1 MPTDKKHLNLVIIG
15 HIDHGKSTLMG
26 AMLIKSGAISDRE
39 ARELEKLA
47 KEYDRESWSYAYVFD
62 RLKEER
68 QRGITIDLAFRKFE
82 TKTKYF
88 TIIDAP
94 GHADF
99 VKNMITGASQAD
111 AAILVVS
118 GKKGEME
125 VGIAAN
131 GQTREHAYLAQTL
144 GVKQL
149 VVAVNKADV
158 YDYSEERYNEVKDA
172 TSELL
177 KSIGFPVKKIPFV
190 PVSGIKAENLTE
202 KTDKLSWYDGPTLL
216 DAIDSFEI
224 PAKPTNKPLRI
235 PIQDAYSIKGTGVVP
250 VGRVE
255 TGVLKKNDKIVIMP
269 TGFQGEIRS
278 IEMHH
283 EEIDEAEPGDNIGF
297 SIRGIEM
304 KDVGR
309 GDVMGHPND
318 VPTVVTPKGNWTG
331 QIIVIWHPTVIA
343 QGYTPV
349 IHAHT
354 AQVAARFIELI
365 KKLDQKTGAVIED
378 NPKFLKKNESAIVKL
393 QPIKKLC
400 IEKYNDFPE
409 LGRFAV
415 RDMGR
420 TACVGIVKDLEI
432 GEAEET
438 GETEE

>member
-1 MPTDKKHLNLVIIG
+1 M
-15 HIDHGKSTLMG
+15 MG
-26 AMLIKSGAISDRE
+26 AMLITTGAISDRE

-82 TKTKYF
+82 TKNKYF

-94 GHADF
+94 GHQDF

-149 VVAVNKADV
+149 VVAINKADV
-158 YDYSEERYNEVKDA
+158 WDYKEDRYNECVENISD
-172 TSELL
+172 LL
-177 KSIGFPVKKIPFV
+177 RNIGFPVKKIPFI
-190 PVSGIKAENLTE
+190 PVSGLKAENLTE
-202 KTDKLSWYDGPTLL
+202 LSDKFSWYKGPTLIE
-216 DAIDSFEI
+216 AIDAFEV
-224 PAKPTNKPLRI
+224 PEKPTDKPLRL
-235 PIQDAYSIKGTGVVP
+235 PIQDSYKIKGTGVVP

-255 TGVLKKNDKIVIMP
+255 TGIMKKGDKIIIMP
-269 TGFQGEIRS
+269 TGFEGEIRS

-283 EEIDEAEPGDNIGF
+283 EEIPQAIPGDNVGF
-297 SIRGIEM
+297 SIRGI
-304 KDVGR
+304 DIQDASR
-309 GDVMGHPND
+309 GDCLGHPDNP
-318 VPTVVTPKGNWTG
+318 PTVIYPNGKWTG
-331 QIIVIWHPTVIA
+331 QIIIIWHPTAIA

-349 IHAHT
+349 VHAHT
-354 AQVAARFIELI
+354 AQVASKFVALL

-378 NPKFLKKNESAIVKL
+378 NPKFLKRNEAAIVEL
-393 QPIKKLC
+393 SPIKKLC
-400 IEKYNDFPE
+400 IEKYTDIPE
-409 LGRFAV
+409 MGRFAV

-420 TACVGIVKDLEI
+420 TVAVGIVKDIEVGSI
-432 GEAEET
+432 DQ
-438 GETEE
+438 

>member
-1 MPTDKKHLNLVIIG
+1 MPSDKEHLNLVIIG
-15 HIDHGKSTLMG
+15 HIDHGKSTMMG
-26 AMLIKSGAISDRE
+26 ALLIETGAVSDRE
-39 ARELEKLA
+39 ARELDKLA
-47 KEYDRESWSYAYVFD
+47 KEYDRDSWSYAFVFD

-149 VVAVNKADV
+149 VVAINKADI
-158 YDYSEERYNEVKDA
+158 YNYAEDRFNECKD
-172 TSELL
+172 SVGDLL
-177 KSIGFPVKKIPFV
+177 NSIGFKDVNYIPTSGMAMDNLSKK
-190 PVSGIKAENLTE
+190 S
-202 KTDKLSWYDGPTLL
+202 DKLSWYDGPTLIE
-216 DAIDSFEI
+216 AIDQFVLPE
-224 PAKPTNKPLRI
+224 KPTGKPLRL
-235 PIQDAYSIKGTGVVP
+235 PIQDCYSIKGTGVVP

-255 TGVLKKNDKIVIMP
+255 TGILKKGDKIIIMP
-269 TGFQGEIRS
+269 TGFKGEIRS

-283 EEIDEAEPGDNIGF
+283 EEIPQAIPGDNIGF
-297 SIRGIEM
+297 SIRGITME
-304 KDVGR
+304 DASR
-309 GDVMGHPND
+309 GDCLGHPKD
-318 VPTVVTPKGNWTG
+318 PPTVITPKGKWTG
-331 QIIVIWHPTVIA
+331 QIIVIWHPTAVA

-354 AQVAARFIELI
+354 AQVAAKFTSLV
-365 KKLDQKTGAVIED
+365 KKLDQKTSAVIED
-378 NPKFLKKNESAIVKL
+378 KPKFLKKNEAAIVEL
-393 QPIKKLC
+393 SPIQKMCL
-400 IEKYNDFPE
+400 EKYELFPE
-409 LGRFAV
+409 MGRFAV

-420 TACVGIVKDLEI
+420 TVAVGIVKEI
-432 GEAEET
+432 DT
-438 GETEE
+438 GA

>member
-1 MPTDKKHLNLVIIG
+1 MADKDHLNLVIIG
-15 HIDHGKSTLMG
+15 HIDHGKSTMMG
-26 AMLIKSGAISDRE
+26 AMLIETGAVTDRE

-47 KEYDRESWSYAYVFD
+47 KEYDRDSWSYAFVFD

-144 GVKQL
+144 GIKQL

-158 YDYSEERYNEVKDA
+158 YDYSEDRFNECKESVGD
-172 TSELL
+172 LL
-177 KSIGFPVKKIPFV
+177 KSIGFKGVQFIPT
-190 PVSGIKAENLTE
+190 SGMQMENLS
-202 KTDKLSWYDGPTLL
+202 KKSDKMGWYDGPTLI
-216 DAIDSFEI
+216 DAIDGFTLPE
-224 PAKPTNKPLRI
+224 KPTGKALRV
-235 PIQDAYSIKGTGVVP
+235 PIQDSYRIKGTGVVP

-255 TGVLKKNDKIVIMP
+255 TGILKKGDQIIIMP
-269 TGFQGEIRS
+269 TGFKGEIRS

-283 EEIDEAEPGDNIGF
+283 EEIPEAIPGDNIGF
-297 SIRGIEM
+297 SIRGITME
-304 KDVGR
+304 DASR
-309 GDVMGHPND
+309 GDCMGHPTN
-318 VPTVVTPKGNWTG
+318 VPTVITPKGKWTG
-331 QIIVIWHPTVIA
+331 QIIVIWHPTAVA

-349 IHAHT
+349 VHAHT
-354 AQVAARFIELI
+354 AQVAARFSALL

-378 NPKFLKKNESAIVKL
+378 SPKFLKKNESAIVEL
-393 QPIKKLC
+393 TPIKKMCL
-400 IEKYNDFPE
+400 EKYEEIPE
-409 LGRFAV
+409 MGRFAV

-420 TACVGIVKDLEI
+420 IA
-432 GEAEET
+432 
-438 GETEE
+438 

>member
-1 MPTDKKHLNLVIIG
+1 MPTEKPHLNLVIIG
-15 HIDHGKSTLMG
+15 HIDHGKSTMMG
-26 AMLIKSGAISDRE
+26 AMLIKTGAVTDRE

-47 KEYDRESWSYAYVFD
+47 KEFDRESWSYAYVFD

-144 GVKQL
+144 GVKQI
-149 VVAVNKADV
+149 VVAINKADV
-158 YDYSEERYNEVKDA
+158 YDYSEERFNECKAAV
-172 TSELL
+172 SELL
-177 KSIGFPVKKIPFV
+177 RNIGFPVKKIPFV
-190 PVSGIKAENLTE
+190 PVSGLKAENLTE
-202 KTDKLSWYDGPTLL
+202 KSDNLPWYDGPTLI
-216 DAIDSFEI
+216 DAIDQFTVPE
-224 PAKPTNKPLRI
+224 KPTGKPLRV
-235 PIQDAYSIKGTGVVP
+235 PIQDSYRIKGTGVVP

-255 TGVLKKNDKIVIMP
+255 TGILKKNDKIIIQP
-269 TGFQGEIRS
+269 TGFTGEIRS

-283 EEIDEAEPGDNIGF
+283 EEIPEALPGDNIGF
-297 SIRGIEM
+297 SIRGITLE
-304 KDVGR
+304 DVGR
-309 GDVMGHPND
+309 GDCMGHPSN
-318 VPTVVTPKGNWTG
+318 VPTVITPKGNWTG
-331 QIIVIWHPTVIA
+331 QIIVIWHPTAIA

-349 IHAHT
+349 VHAHT
-354 AQVAARFIELI
+354 AQVAARFMELN

-378 NPKFLKKNESAIVKL
+378 NPKFLKRNEAAIVKL

-400 IEKYNDFPE
+400 IEKYEDIAE
-409 LGRFAV
+409 MGRFAV

-420 TACVGIVKDLEI
+420 TVAVGIVKDIVPE
-432 GEAEET
+432 
-438 GETEE
+438 

>member
-1 MPTDKKHLNLVIIG
+1 MADKPHLNLVIIG
-15 HIDHGKSTLMG
+15 HIDHGKSTMMG
-26 AMLIKSGAISDRE
+26 ALLIETGAVTDRE

-47 KEYDRESWSYAYVFD
+47 KEYDRESWSYAFVFD
-62 RLKEER
+62 KLKEER

-82 TKTKYF
+82 TPNRYF

-158 YDYSEERYNEVKDA
+158 YDYSEDRFNEVKESVGD
-172 TSELL
+172 LL
-177 KSIGFPVKKIPFV
+177 KNIGFRVKDVPFIPT
-190 PVSGIKAENLTE
+190 SGMAMENLS
-202 KTDKLSWYDGPTLL
+202 KKSDKMGWYDGPTLI
-216 DAIDSFEI
+216 DAIDKFILPE
-224 PAKPTNKPLRI
+224 KPTGKPLRL
-235 PIQDAYSIKGTGVVP
+235 PVQDCYNIKGQGVVP

-255 TGVLKKNDKIVIMP
+255 TGIMKTGDKIVIMP
-269 TGFQGEIRS
+269 TGFKGEIRS

-283 EEIDEAEPGDNIGF
+283 EQIQQAEPGDNIGF
-297 SIRGIEM
+297 SIRGLT
-304 KDVGR
+304 KADASR
-309 GDVMGHPND
+309 GDCLGHVNNP
-318 VPTVVTPKGNWTG
+318 PTVITPPGKWTG
-331 QIIVIWHPTVIA
+331 QIIVIWHPTAVA

-349 IHAHT
+349 VHAHT
-354 AQVAARFIELI
+354 AQVAAKFSSLV

-378 NPKFLKKNESAIVKL
+378 SPKFLKRNESAIVEL
-393 QPIKKLC
+393 TPIKKMCL
-400 IEKYNDFPE
+400 EKYNDFPE
-409 LGRFAV
+409 MGRFAV

-420 TACVGIVKDLEI
+420 TVAVGIVKDI
-432 GEAEET
+432 DT
-438 GETEE
+438 GA

>member
-111 AAILVVS
+111 AAILVIS

-172 TSELL
+172 ASDLL

-216 DAIDSFEI
+216 EAIDNFEI
-224 PAKPTNKPLRI
+224 PEKPTNKPLRI
-235 PIQDAYSIKGTGVVP
+235 PIQDAYNIKGTGVVP

-283 EEIDEAEPGDNIGF
+283 EEIAQAEPGDNIGF
-297 SIRGIEM
+297 SIRGISME
-304 KDVGR
+304 DVGR

-349 IHAHT
+349 VHAHT
-354 AQVAARFIELI
+354 AQVAAKFIELI

-378 NPKFLKKNESAIVKL
+378 NPKFLKKNEAAIVKL

-400 IEKYNDFPE
+400 IEKYEDFPE

-420 TACVGIVKDLEI
+420 TACVGIVKDLVP
-432 GEAEET
+432 GEAEE
-438 GETEE
+438 

>member
-1 MPTDKKHLNLVIIG
+1 MG
-15 HIDHGKSTLMG
+15 CTL
-26 AMLIKSGAISDRE
+26 ITTGAISDRE

-82 TKTKYF
+82 TKSKYF
-88 TIIDAP
+88 TVIDAP

-111 AAILVVS
+111 AAILVIS

-149 VVAVNKADV
+149 VVAVNKVDV
-158 YDYSEERYNEVKDA
+158 WEYKEERYKEVVDA
-172 TSELL
+172 ASDLL
-177 KSIGFPVKKIPFV
+177 RGIGFPVKKIHFV
-190 PVSGIKAENLTE
+190 PTSGMTGENINE
-202 KTDKLSWYDGPTLL
+202 KCDKLGWYTGPTLME
-216 DAIDSFEI
+216 AINSFII
-224 PAKPTNKPLRI
+224 PEKPTGKPLRV
-235 PIQDAYSIKGTGVVP
+235 PIQDAYKIKGTGVVP

-255 TGVLKKNDKIVIMP
+255 TGVMKKGDAIKIMP
-269 TGFQGEIRS
+269 TGFEGEIRS

-283 EEIDEAEPGDNIGF
+283 EEIDAAEPGDNIGF
-297 SIRGIEM
+297 SIRGINIA
-304 KDVGR
+304 DVGR
-309 GDVMGHPND
+309 GDCLGHPKD
-318 VPTVVTPKGNWTG
+318 PPTVINPDGKWTG
-331 QIIVIWHPTVIA
+331 QIIVIWHPTALA

-349 IHAHT
+349 VHAHT
-354 AQVAARFIELI
+354 AQVASQFTGLL

-378 NPKFLKKNESAIVKL
+378 NPKFLKKNEAAIVEL
-393 QPIKKLC
+393 SPIKKLC
-400 IEKYNDFPE
+400 MEKYTDIPE
-409 LGRFAV
+409 MGRFAV

-420 TACVGIVKDLEI
+420 TVAVGIVKDIDPGTSVE
-432 GEAEET
+432 
-438 GETEE
+438 

>member
-1 MPTDKKHLNLVIIG
+1 MSSKVKPHLNLVIIG
-15 HIDHGKSTLMG
+15 HIDHGKSTMMG
-26 AMLIKSGAISDRE
+26 ALLIKTGAISERE
-39 ARELEKLA
+39 SRELEKIA

-82 TKTKYF
+82 TNSKYF

-111 AAILVVS
+111 AAVLVVS

-144 GVKQL
+144 GIKQL
-149 VVAVNKADV
+149 VVAINKADN
-158 YDYSEERYNEVKDA
+158 YEYSEARYKECVDA
-172 TSELL
+172 VSELL
-177 KSIGFPVKKIPFV
+177 RNIGFPVKKIHFV
-190 PVSGIKAENLTE
+190 PVSGLKAENLTE
-202 KTDKLSWYDGPTLL
+202 PSPNMPWYKGPTLIE
-216 DAIDSFEI
+216 AIDAFEI
-224 PAKPTNKPLRI
+224 PEKPTGKALRV
-235 PIQDAYSIKGTGVVP
+235 PIQDAYRIKGTGVVP
-250 VGRVE
+250 VGKVE
-255 TGVLKKNDKIVIMP
+255 TGILKKGDKIIIQP

-283 EEIDEAEPGDNIGF
+283 EEIQEAVPGDNIGF
-297 SIRGIEM
+297 SIRGIEL
-304 KDVGR
+304 KDVSR
-309 GDVMGHPND
+309 GDCMGHPKD
-318 VPTVVTPKGNWTG
+318 PPTVVTPKGYWIG
-331 QIIVIWHPTVIA
+331 QVIVIWHPTALA

-349 IHAHT
+349 IHTHT
-354 AQVAARFIELI
+354 AQVAAKFLELI

-378 NPKFLKKNESAIVKL
+378 SPKFIKRNESAIVKL

-400 IEKYNDFPE
+400 IEKYEDFPE
-409 LGRFAV
+409 MGRFAV

-420 TACVGIVKDLEI
+420 TVCVGIVKDLV
-432 GEAEET
+432 T
-438 GETEE
+438 GE

>member
-1 MPTDKKHLNLVIIG
+1 MVDKEHLNLVIIG
-15 HIDHGKSTLMG
+15 HIDHGKSTMMG
-26 AMLIKSGAISDRE
+26 AMLIETGAVTDRE

-47 KEYDRESWSYAYVFD
+47 KEYDRDSWSYAFVFD

-144 GVKQL
+144 GIKQL

-158 YDYSEERYNEVKDA
+158 YDYSESRFNECKESVGD
-172 TSELL
+172 LL
-177 KSIGFPVKKIPFV
+177 KSIGFKNVKFIPT
-190 PVSGIKAENLTE
+190 SGMAMENLS
-202 KTDKLSWYDGPTLL
+202 KKSDKMPWYDGPTLI
-216 DAIDSFEI
+216 DAIDEFTLPE
-224 PAKPTNKPLRI
+224 KPTGKPLRL
-235 PIQDAYSIKGTGVVP
+235 PIQDAYRIKGTGVVP

-255 TGVLKKNDKIVIMP
+255 TGILKKGDQIIIMP
-269 TGFQGEIRS
+269 TGFKGEVRS

-283 EEIDEAEPGDNIGF
+283 EEIPQAIPGDNVGF
-297 SIRGIEM
+297 SIRGITIA
-304 KDVGR
+304 DASR
-309 GDVMGHPND
+309 GDCLGHPNNP
-318 VPTVVTPKGNWTG
+318 PTVITPNGKWTG
-331 QIIVIWHPTVIA
+331 QIIVIWHPTALA

-354 AQVAARFIELI
+354 AQVAARFSALV

-378 NPKFLKKNESAIVKL
+378 SPKFLKKNESAIVEL
-393 QPIKKLC
+393 TPIKKMCL
-400 IEKYNDFPE
+400 EKYEDIPE
-409 LGRFAV
+409 MGRFAV

-420 TACVGIVKDLEI
+420 TVAVGIVKDI
-432 GEAEET
+432 VSGA
-438 GETEE
+438 

>member
-111 AAILVVS
+111 AAILVIS

-172 TSELL
+172 ASDLL

-216 DAIDSFEI
+216 EAIDNFEI
-224 PAKPTNKPLRI
+224 PEKPTNKPLRI
-235 PIQDAYSIKGTGVVP
+235 PIQDAYNIKGTGVVP

-283 EEIDEAEPGDNIGF
+283 EEIDVAEPGDNIGF
-297 SIRGIEM
+297 SIRGISME
-304 KDVGR
+304 DVGR
-309 GDVMGHPND
+309 GDVMGHPNN
-318 VPTVVTPKGNWTG
+318 VPTVVTPKGSWTG

-349 IHAHT
+349 VHAHT
-354 AQVAARFIELI
+354 AQVAAKFVELI

-378 NPKFLKKNESAIVKL
+378 NPKFLKKNEAAIVKL

-400 IEKYNDFPE
+400 IEKYEEFPE

-420 TACVGIVKDLEI
+420 TACVGIVKDLV
-432 GEAEET
+432 T

>member
-172 TSELL
+172 ASDLL

-216 DAIDSFEI
+216 EAIDNFEI
-224 PAKPTNKPLRI
+224 PEKPTNKPLRV
-235 PIQDAYSIKGTGVVP
+235 PIQDAYNIKGTGVVP

-283 EEIDEAEPGDNIGF
+283 EEIPQAEPGDNIGF
-297 SIRGIEM
+297 SIRGISME
-304 KDVGR
+304 DVGR

-354 AQVAARFIELI
+354 AQVAAKFSELI

-393 QPIKKLC
+393 QPLKKLC
-400 IEKYNDFPE
+400 IEKYEDFPE

-420 TACVGIVKDLEI
+420 TACVGIVKDLFP
-432 GEAEET
+432 

>member
-1 MPTDKKHLNLVIIG
+1 LVIIG
-15 HIDHGKSTLMG
+15 HIDHGKSTMMG
-26 AMLIKSGAISDRE
+26 AMLIETGAVTDRE

-47 KEYDRESWSYAYVFD
+47 KEYDRDSWSYAFVFD

-144 GVKQL
+144 GIKQM
-149 VVAVNKADV
+149 VVAVNKADI
-158 YDYSEERYNEVKDA
+158 YDYSEDRFNECKESVGD
-172 TSELL
+172 LL
-177 KSIGFPVKKIPFV
+177 KSIGFKNVKFIPT
-190 PVSGIKAENLTE
+190 SGMQMENLS
-202 KTDKLSWYDGPTLL
+202 KKSDKMPWYDGPTLI
-216 DAIDSFEI
+216 DAIDEFTLPE
-224 PAKPTNKPLRI
+224 KPTGKPLRL
-235 PIQDAYSIKGTGVVP
+235 PIQDAYRIKGTGVVP

-255 TGVLKKNDKIVIMP
+255 TGILKKGDQIIIMP
-269 TGFQGEIRS
+269 TGFKGEIRS

-283 EEIDEAEPGDNIGF
+283 EEIPQAIPGDNVGF
-297 SIRGIEM
+297 SIRGITME
-304 KDVGR
+304 DASR
-309 GDVMGHPND
+309 GDCLGHPKD
-318 VPTVVTPKGNWTG
+318 PPTVITPKGKWTG
-331 QIIVIWHPTVIA
+331 QIIVIWHPTAVA

-354 AQVAARFIELI
+354 AQVAARFSALV

-378 NPKFLKKNESAIVKL
+378 SPKFLKKNESAIVEL
-393 QPIKKLC
+393 TPIKKMCL
-400 IEKYNDFPE
+400 EKYEDIPE
-409 LGRFAV
+409 MGRFAV

-420 TACVGIVKDLEI
+420 IA
-432 GEAEET
+432 
-438 GETEE
+438 

>member
-1 MPTDKKHLNLVIIG
+1 MSSKTEKPHLNLVIIG
-15 HIDHGKSTLMG
+15 HIDHGKSTMMG
-26 AMLIKSGAISDRE
+26 ALLIQTGAVSERE
-39 ARELEKLA
+39 ARELEKIA
-47 KEYDRESWSYAYVFD
+47 KEYDRDSWSYAYVFD

-82 TKTKYF
+82 TPSKYF

-149 VVAVNKADV
+149 VVAINKADA
-158 YDYSEERYNEVKDA
+158 YNYSEDRFNECKEAV
-172 TSELL
+172 SQLL
-177 KSIGFPVKKIPFV
+177 RNIGFPVKKIHFV
-190 PVSGIKAENLTE
+190 PVSGLKGENLT
-202 KTDKLSWYDGPTLL
+202 KKSDKMPWYDGPTLIE
-216 DAIDSFEI
+216 AIDKFEV
-224 PAKPTNKPLRI
+224 PEKPINKPLRL
-235 PIQDAYSIKGTGVVP
+235 PIQDAYKIKGTGVVP

-255 TGVLKKNDKIVIMP
+255 TGVLKKGDKVIIKP
-269 TGFQGEIRS
+269 TDFQGEVRS

-283 EEIDEAEPGDNIGF
+283 EEIPEAIPGDNVGI
-297 SIRGIEM
+297 SIRGLQM

-309 GDVMGHPND
+309 GDCIGHPDNP
-318 VPTVVTPKGNWTG
+318 PTVITPNDEWIG
-331 QIIVIWHPTVIA
+331 QIIVIWHPTAIA

-354 AQVAARFIELI
+354 AQVAAKFVELV

-378 NPKFLKKNESAIVKL
+378 NPKFLKRNESAIVKFK
-393 QPIKKLC
+393 PIKKLC
-400 IEKYNDFPE
+400 IEKYEVIPE
-409 LGRFAV
+409 MGRFAV

-420 TACVGIVKDLEI
+420 TVAVGIVKDI
-432 GEAEET
+432 IRN
-438 GETEE
+438 

>member
-15 HIDHGKSTLMG
+15 HIDHGKSTMMG
-26 AMLIKSGAISDRE
+26 AMLIKTGAVSDRE

-47 KEYDRESWSYAYVFD
+47 KEFDRESWSYAYVFD

-177 KSIGFPVKKIPFV
+177 RSIGFPVKKIPFV
-190 PVSGIKAENLTE
+190 PVSGLKAENLTE
-202 KTDKLSWYDGPTLL
+202 KTDKLSWYDGPTLI
-216 DAIDSFEI
+216 DAIDNFEI

-235 PIQDAYSIKGTGVVP
+235 PIQDAYNIKGTGVVP

-255 TGVLKKNDKIVIMP
+255 TGVLKKSDKIVIMP

-283 EEIDEAEPGDNIGF
+283 EEIDVAEPGDNIGF
-297 SIRGIEM
+297 SIRGISME
-304 KDVGR
+304 DVGR

-349 IHAHT
+349 VHAHT
-354 AQVAARFIELI
+354 AQVAAKFTELI

-378 NPKFLKKNESAIVKL
+378 NPKFLKRNEAAIVKL

-400 IEKYNDFPE
+400 IEKYEEFPE

-420 TACVGIVKDLEI
+420 TACVGIVKDLV
-432 GEAEET
+432 T

>member
-1 MPTDKKHLNLVIIG
+1 MSKSKEKPHLNLVVIG
-15 HIDHGKSTLMG
+15 HIDHGKSTMMG
-26 AMLIKSGAISDRE
+26 ALLIDTGAVTDRE

-47 KEYDRESWSYAYVFD
+47 KEYDRESWSFAYVFD
-62 RLKEER
+62 KLKEER
-68 QRGITIDLAFRKFE
+68 ARGITIDLAFRKFE
-82 TKTKYF
+82 TPGRYF

-158 YDYSEERYNEVKDA
+158 YDYSEDRYNEVKESVGD
-172 TSELL
+172 LL
-177 KSIGFPVKKIPFV
+177 KNIGFRVKDVPFV
-190 PVSGIKAENLTE
+190 PTSGIAMDNLS
-202 KTDKLSWYDGPTLL
+202 KKSDKLSWYDGPTLIE
-216 DAIDSFEI
+216 AIDNFTLPE
-224 PAKPTNKPLRI
+224 KPLKKPLRI
-235 PIQDAYSIKGTGVVP
+235 PIQDSYQIKGTGVVP

-255 TGVLKKNDKIVIMP
+255 TGVLKKNDKIIIMP

-283 EEIDEAEPGDNIGF
+283 EEIDTAEPGDNIGM
-297 SIRGIEM
+297 SIRGINIA
-304 KDVGR
+304 DASR
-309 GDVMGHPND
+309 GDCLGHPDNP
-318 VPTVVTPKGNWTG
+318 PTVINPSGKWTG
-331 QIIVIWHPTVIA
+331 QIIVIFHPTAIA

-349 IHAHT
+349 VHAHT
-354 AQVAARFIELI
+354 AQVAAKFVSLL

-378 NPKFLKKNESAIVKL
+378 SPKFLKRNEAAIVEL
-393 QPIKKLC
+393 SPIKKMCL
-400 IEKYNDFPE
+400 EKYENFPE
-409 LGRFAV
+409 MGRFAV

-420 TACVGIVKDLEI
+420 IS
-432 GEAEET
+432 
-438 GETEE
+438 

>member
-1 MPTDKKHLNLVIIG
+1 MADKPHLNLVIIG
-15 HIDHGKSTLMG
+15 HIDHGKSTMMG
-26 AMLIKSGAISDRE
+26 ALLIETGAVTDRE

-47 KEYDRESWSYAYVFD
+47 KEYDRDSWSYAFVFD
-62 RLKEER
+62 KLKEER

-82 TKTKYF
+82 TPNRYF

-158 YDYSEERYNEVKDA
+158 YDYSEDRFNEVKESVGD
-172 TSELL
+172 LL
-177 KSIGFPVKKIPFV
+177 KNIGFKLKDVPFV
-190 PVSGIKAENLTE
+190 PTSGMAMDNLS
-202 KTDKLSWYDGPTLL
+202 KKSDKLTWYDGPTLI
-216 DAIDSFEI
+216 DAIDQFTLPE
-224 PAKPTNKPLRI
+224 KPTGKPLRV
-235 PIQDAYSIKGTGVVP
+235 PIQDAYSIKGQGVVP
-250 VGRVE
+250 VGRIE
-255 TGVLKKNDKIVIMP
+255 TGILKQGDKIVIMP
-269 TGFQGEIRS
+269 TGFEGEIRS

-283 EEIDEAEPGDNIGF
+283 EEIPEAVPGDNVGF
-297 SIRGIEM
+297 SIRGLT
-304 KDVGR
+304 KQDASR
-309 GDVMGHPND
+309 GDCMGHPSD
-318 VPTVVTPKGNWTG
+318 PPTVIYPNGKWTG
-331 QIIVIWHPTVIA
+331 QVIVIWHPTALA

-349 IHAHT
+349 VHAHT
-354 AQVAARFIELI
+354 AQVAAKFESLV

-378 NPKFLKKNESAIVKL
+378 APKFLKRNEVAIVEL
-393 QPIKKLC
+393 SPIKKMCL
-400 IEKYNDFPE
+400 EKYEIIPE
-409 LGRFAV
+409 MGRFAV

-420 TACVGIVKDLEI
+420 TVAVGIVKDI
-432 GEAEET
+432 DPGAPAVQAVKT
-438 GETEE
+438 

>member
-1 MPTDKKHLNLVIIG
+1 VIIG
-15 HIDHGKSTLMG
+15 HIDHGKSTMMG
-26 AMLIKSGAISDRE
+26 ALLIKTGAVSDRE

-149 VVAVNKADV
+149 VVAINKADV
-158 YDYSEERYNEVKDA
+158 WNYNEDRFNECKDA
-172 TSELL
+172 VSDLL
-177 KSIGFPVKKIPFV
+177 KGIGFPVKKIPFV
-190 PVSGIKAENLTE
+190 PVSGLKGENLTE
-202 KTDKLSWYDGPTLL
+202 PSPNMPWYKGPTLIE
-216 DAIDSFEI
+216 AIDSLEV
-224 PAKPTNKPLRI
+224 PEKPIDKPLRL
-235 PIQDAYSIKGTGVVP
+235 PIQDAYKIKGTGVVP

-255 TGVLKKNDKIVIMP
+255 TGVLKKGDKVIIMP
-269 TGFQGEIRS
+269 TEFQGEVRS

-283 EEIDEAEPGDNIGF
+283 EEIPEALPGDNVGF
-297 SIRGIEM
+297 SIRGLEM
-304 KDVGR
+304 KHVSR
-309 GDVMGHPND
+309 GDVVGHPDN
-318 VPTVVTPKGNWTG
+318 PPVVITPKGHWTG
-331 QIIVIWHPTVIA
+331 QIIVIWHPTAIA

-354 AQVAARFIELI
+354 AQVAARFIELS

-378 NPKFLKKNESAIVKL
+378 NPKFIKRNEAAIIKL

-400 IEKYNDFPE
+400 LERYDTIPE
-409 LGRFAV
+409 LGRFAI

-420 TACVGIVKDLEI
+420 TVAVGIVKDIVPE
-432 GEAEET
+432 
-438 GETEE
+438 

>member
-1 MPTDKKHLNLVIIG
+1 MSSKQKPHLNLVVIG
-15 HIDHGKSTLMG
+15 HIDHGKSTMMG
-26 AMLIKSGAISDRE
+26 ALLIEAGAVSDRE

-47 KEYDRESWSYAYVFD
+47 KEYDRDSWSYAFVFD

-82 TKTKYF
+82 TKSKYF

-149 VVAVNKADV
+149 VVAINKADI
-158 YDYSEERYNEVKDA
+158 YDYSEQRFNECKQAVGD
-172 TSELL
+172 LL
-177 KSIGFPVKKIPFV
+177 KSIGFKDVNYIPTSGMAMDNLAKK
-190 PVSGIKAENLTE
+190 S
-202 KTDKLSWYDGPTLL
+202 DKLAWYDGPTIME
-216 DAIDSFEI
+216 AIDQFILPE
-224 PAKPTNKPLRI
+224 KPTGKPLRI
-235 PIQDAYSIKGTGVVP
+235 PIQDSYSIKGTGVVP

-255 TGVLKKNDKIVIMP
+255 TGILKKGDKIIILP
-269 TGFQGEIRS
+269 TGFEGEIRS

-283 EEIDEAEPGDNIGF
+283 EEIEQAIPGDNIGF
-297 SIRGIEM
+297 SIRGISLA
-304 KDVGR
+304 DAGR
-309 GDVMGHPND
+309 GDCLGHPSD
-318 VPTVVTPKGNWTG
+318 PPTVITPKGKWTG
-331 QIIVIWHPTVIA
+331 QIIVIWHPTALA

-349 IHAHT
+349 VHAHT
-354 AQVAARFIELI
+354 AQVAAKFTSLV

-378 NPKFLKKNESAIVKL
+378 SPKFLKKNEAAIVEL
-393 QPIKKLC
+393 QPIKKMCL
-400 IEKYNDFPE
+400 EKYEDFPE
-409 LGRFAV
+409 MGRFAV

-420 TACVGIVKDLEI
+420 TVAVGIVKDI
-432 GEAEET
+432 DT
-438 GETEE
+438 GTE

>member
-1 MPTDKKHLNLVIIG
+1 MPTDKEHLNLVIIG
-15 HIDHGKSTLMG
+15 HIDHGKSTMMG
-26 AMLIKSGAISDRE
+26 AMLIKTGAVTDRE

-47 KEYDRESWSYAYVFD
+47 KENDRESWSYAYVFD

-68 QRGITIDLAFRKFE
+68 ARGITIDLAFRKFE
-82 TKTKYF
+82 TSKKYF

-149 VVAVNKADV
+149 VVAVNKADA
-158 YDYSEERYNEVKDA
+158 YDYSEQRYNEVKDA
-172 TSELL
+172 VSDLL
-177 KSIGFPVKKIPFV
+177 KNIGFPVKKIPFV

-202 KTDKLSWYDGPTLL
+202 KDDKLSWYEGPTLIE
-216 DAIDSFEI
+216 AIDSFDL
-224 PAKPTNKPLRI
+224 PPKPTGKPLRV
-235 PIQDAYSIKGTGVVP
+235 PIQDAYNIKGTGVVP

-269 TGFQGEIRS
+269 TGFVGEIRS

-283 EEIDEAEPGDNIGF
+283 EEQDQAEPGDNIGF
-297 SIRGIEM
+297 SIRGISME
-304 KDVGR
+304 DVGR
-309 GDVMGHPND
+309 GDVMGHPD
-318 VPTVVTPKGNWTG
+318 KPPTVVTPKGNWTG
-331 QIIVIWHPTVIA
+331 QIIVIWHPTAIA

-349 IHAHT
+349 VHAHT
-354 AQVAARFIELI
+354 AQVAAKFIELN
-365 KKLDQKTGAVIED
+365 KKLDED
-378 NPKFLKKNESAIVKL
+378 WCRNRGQS
-393 QPIKKLC
+393 
-400 IEKYNDFPE
+400 
-409 LGRFAV
+409 
-415 RDMGR
+415 
-420 TACVGIVKDLEI
+420 EI
-432 GEAEET
+432 SQEE
-438 GETEE
+438 

>member
-1 MPTDKKHLNLVIIG
+1 MSRKEKPHLNLVIIG
-15 HIDHGKSTLMG
+15 HIDHGKSTMMG
-26 AMLIKSGAISDRE
+26 AMLIKTGAISDRE

-82 TKTKYF
+82 TNSKYF

-149 VVAVNKADV
+149 VVAINKADV
-158 YDYSEERYNEVKDA
+158 YEYKEERYKECVDA
-172 TSELL
+172 ISELL
-177 KSIGFPVKKIPFV
+177 RNIGFPVKKIHFV

-202 KTDKLSWYDGPTLL
+202 ASPNLPWYTGPSLIE
-216 DAIDSFEI
+216 AIDGFVI
-224 PAKPTNKPLRI
+224 PDKPTGKPLRV
-235 PIQDAYSIKGTGVVP
+235 PIQDAYRIKGTGVVP
-250 VGRVE
+250 VGKVE
-255 TGVLKKNDKIVIMP
+255 SGVLKKNDKIIIQP

-283 EEIDEAEPGDNIGF
+283 EEIEEAIPGDNIGF
-297 SIRGIEM
+297 SIRGIELQ
-304 KDVGR
+304 DVSR
-309 GDVMGHPND
+309 GDCMGHPKD
-318 VPTVVTPKGNWTG
+318 PPTVVTPNGHWIG
-331 QIIVIWHPTVIA
+331 QVIVIWHPTALA

-349 IHAHT
+349 IHTHT
-354 AQVAARFIELI
+354 AQVAAKFVELI

-378 NPKFLKKNESAIVKL
+378 SPKFIKRNEAAIVKL

-400 IEKYNDFPE
+400 IEKYEDFPE
-409 LGRFAV
+409 MGRFAV

-420 TACVGIVKDLEI
+420 TVCVGIVKDLEVGI
-432 GEAEET
+432 VKE
-438 GETEE
+438 

>member
-1 MPTDKKHLNLVIIG
+1 MSSKTKDHLNLVIIG
-15 HIDHGKSTLMG
+15 HIDHGKSTMMG
-26 AMLIKSGAISDRE
+26 AMLIETGAVTDRE

-47 KEYDRESWSYAYVFD
+47 KEYDRDSWSYAFVFD

-82 TKTKYF
+82 TKSKYF

-144 GVKQL
+144 GVKQV
-149 VVAVNKADV
+149 VVAVNKADI
-158 YDYSEERYNEVKDA
+158 YDYSEARFNECKEAIGD
-172 TSELL
+172 LL
-177 KSIGFPVKKIPFV
+177 SSIGFKLKDVPFIPT
-190 PVSGIKAENLTE
+190 SGMQMENLS
-202 KTDKLSWYDGPTLL
+202 KKSDKMAWYDGPTLI
-216 DAIDSFEI
+216 DAIDQFTLPE
-224 PAKPTNKPLRI
+224 KPTGKPLRL
-235 PIQDAYSIKGTGVVP
+235 PIQDSYNIKGTGVVP

-255 TGVLKKNDKIVIMP
+255 TGILKKGDKIVIMP
-269 TGFQGEIRS
+269 TGFEGEIRS

-283 EEIDEAEPGDNIGF
+283 EEIPQAIPGDNIGF
-297 SIRGIEM
+297 SIRGITM
-304 KDVGR
+304 QDASR
-309 GDVMGHPND
+309 GDVLGHPKD
-318 VPTVVTPKGNWTG
+318 PPTVITPKGKLTG
-331 QIIVIWHPTVIA
+331 QIIVIWHPTAIA

-354 AQVAARFIELI
+354 AQVAAKFTGLL
-365 KKLDQKTGAVIED
+365 KKLDQKTSAVIED
-378 NPKFLKKNESAIVKL
+378 NPKFLKKNEAAIVEL
-393 QPIKKLC
+393 SPIKKMC
-400 IEKYNDFPE
+400 IEKYEDFPE
-409 LGRFAV
+409 MGRFAV

-420 TACVGIVKDLEI
+420 TCCVGIVKEI
-432 GEAEET
+432 DT
-438 GETEE
+438 GA

>member
-1 MPTDKKHLNLVIIG
+1 MSSKQKDHLNLVIIG
-15 HIDHGKSTLMG
+15 HIDHGKSTMMG
-26 AMLIKSGAISDRE
+26 ALLIETGAISDRE

-47 KEYDRESWSYAYVFD
+47 KEYDRDSWSYAFVFD

-149 VVAVNKADV
+149 VVAINKADV
-158 YDYSEERYNEVKDA
+158 YNYSEDRFNECKESVGD
-172 TSELL
+172 LL
-177 KSIGFPVKKIPFV
+177 KSIGFKDVNYIPT
-190 PVSGIKAENLTE
+190 SGMAMENLS
-202 KTDKLSWYDGPTLL
+202 KKSDKLSWYDGPTLI
-216 DAIDSFEI
+216 DAIDQFDLPE
-224 PAKPTNKPLRI
+224 KPTGKPLRL
-235 PIQDAYSIKGTGVVP
+235 PIQDSYQIKGTGVVP

-255 TGVLKKNDKIVIMP
+255 TGILKQGDKIVIMP
-269 TGFQGEIRS
+269 TGFEGEIRS

-283 EEIDEAEPGDNIGF
+283 EEIPQAIPGDNIGF
-297 SIRGIEM
+297 SIRGITIE
-304 KDVGR
+304 DASR
-309 GDVMGHPND
+309 GDCLGHPKD
-318 VPTVVTPKGNWTG
+318 PPTVITPKGKWTG
-331 QIIVIWHPTVIA
+331 QIIVIWHPTALA

-349 IHAHT
+349 VHAHT
-354 AQVAARFIELI
+354 AQVAAKFSSLL

-378 NPKFLKKNESAIVKL
+378 SPKFLKKNESAIVEL
-393 QPIKKLC
+393 QPIKKMCL
-400 IEKYNDFPE
+400 EKYNDFPE
-409 LGRFAV
+409 MGRFAV

-420 TACVGIVKDLEI
+420 TVAVGIVKDIEVGI
-432 GEAEET
+432 VEDNDT
-438 GETEE
+438 GA

>member
-1 MPTDKKHLNLVIIG
+1 M
-15 HIDHGKSTLMG
+15 MG
-26 AMLIKSGAISDRE
+26 CLLITTGAVTDRE

-82 TKTKYF
+82 TPNKYF

-149 VVAVNKADV
+149 IVAINKADN
-158 YDYSEERYNEVKDA
+158 YEYSEDRYNECKAAVSD
-172 TSELL
+172 LL
-177 KSIGFPVKKIPFV
+177 KNIGFPIKSIPFV
-190 PVSGIKAENLTE
+190 PTSGQKGDNLAAKSANTP
-202 KTDKLSWYDGPTLL
+202 WYKGPTLVEAL
-216 DAIDSFEI
+216 DQLVI
-224 PAKPTNKPLRI
+224 PPKPTDKPLRV
-235 PIQDAYSIKGTGVVP
+235 PIQDAYKIKGTGVVP

-255 TGVLKKNDKIVIMP
+255 TGILKKGDKIVIMP
-269 TGFQGEIRS
+269 TGFEGEIRS

-283 EEIDEAEPGDNIGF
+283 TEIPEAIPGDNIGF
-297 SIRGIEM
+297 SIRGITN
-304 KDVGR
+304 KDASR
-309 GDVMGHPND
+309 GDCMGHPTD
-318 VPTVVTPKGNWTG
+318 VPTVIFPSGKWTG
-331 QIIVIWHPTVIA
+331 QIIVIWHPTAIA

-349 IHAHT
+349 VHAHT
-354 AQVAARFIELI
+354 AQVASRFVALL

-378 NPKFLKKNESAIVKL
+378 NPKFLKKNEAALVELS
-393 QPIKKLC
+393 PIKKLC
-400 IEKYNDFPE
+400 IEKYTVIPE
-409 LGRFAV
+409 MGRFAV

-420 TACVGIVKDLEI
+420 TVAVGIVKEI
-432 GEAEET
+432 ET
-438 GETEE
+438 GTAAK

>member
-1 MPTDKKHLNLVIIG
+1 MPTDKQHLNLVIIG
-15 HIDHGKSTLMG
+15 HIDHGKSTMMG
-26 AMLIKSGAISDRE
+26 ALLIETGAVTERE

-47 KEYDRESWSYAYVFD
+47 KEYDRDSWSYAFVFD
-62 RLKEER
+62 KLKEER

-82 TKTKYF
+82 TPNKYF

-149 VVAVNKADV
+149 VVAINKADN
-158 YDYSEERYNEVKDA
+158 YDYSEDRYNECKDA
-172 TSELL
+172 VSDLL
-177 KSIGFPVKKIPFV
+177 KQIGFPVKKVPFV
-190 PVSGIKAENLTE
+190 PVSGLMMENLS
-202 KTDKLSWYDGPTLL
+202 KKSDKMAWYDGPTLIE
-216 DAIDSFEI
+216 AIDQFEI
-224 PAKPTNKPLRI
+224 PPKPTDKPLRL
-235 PIQDAYSIKGTGVVP
+235 PIQDAYRIKGTGVVP

-255 TGVLKKNDKIVIMP
+255 TGVLKKGDKIIIMP
-269 TGFQGEIRS
+269 TEFKGEIRS

-283 EEIDEAEPGDNIGF
+283 EEIPQAVPGDNVGF
-297 SIRGIEM
+297 SIRGLEM

-309 GDVMGHPND
+309 GDCLGHPND
-318 VPTVVTPKGNWTG
+318 PPTVVTPKGSWTG
-331 QIIVIWHPTVIA
+331 QIIVIWHPTAIA

-354 AQVAARFIELI
+354 AQVAAKFLELN

-378 NPKFLKKNESAIVKL
+378 SPKFIKRNESAIIKL
-393 QPIKKLC
+393 QPIKKMCL
-400 IEKYNDFPE
+400 EKYEKFAE
-409 LGRFAV
+409 MGRFAV

-420 TACVGIVKDLEI
+420 TVAVGIVKDLD
-432 GEAEET
+432 T
-438 GETEE
+438 GA

>member
-1 MPTDKKHLNLVIIG
+1 MSSKAKPHLNLVIIG
-15 HIDHGKSTLMG
+15 HIDHGKSTMMG
-26 AMLIKSGAISDRE
+26 ALLIETGAVTDRE

-47 KEYDRESWSYAYVFD
+47 KEYDRESWSYAFVFD
-62 RLKEER
+62 KLKEER

-82 TKTKYF
+82 TPNRYF

-144 GVKQL
+144 GIKQM
-149 VVAVNKADV
+149 VVAVNKADNF
-158 YDYSEERYNEVKDA
+158 DYSEARYNEVKESVGD
-172 TSELL
+172 LL
-177 KSIGFPVKKIPFV
+177 KNIGFKLKDVPFV
-190 PVSGIKAENLTE
+190 PTSGMQMENLS
-202 KTDKLSWYDGPTLL
+202 KKSDKMPWYDGPTLIE
-216 DAIDSFEI
+216 AIDQFQVPE
-224 PAKPTNKPLRI
+224 KPTNKPLRL
-235 PIQDAYSIKGTGVVP
+235 PIQDVYRIKGTGVVP

-255 TGVLKKNDKIVIMP
+255 TGILKKGDKIIINP

-283 EEIDEAEPGDNIGF
+283 EEIPEALPGDNIGF

-304 KDVGR
+304 KDCGR
-309 GDVMGHPND
+309 GDCLGHINNP
-318 VPTVVTPKGNWTG
+318 PTVVTPNGKWTG
-331 QIIVIWHPTVIA
+331 QIIVIFHPTAIA

-354 AQVAARFIELI
+354 AQIAAKFSSLL

-378 NPKFLKKNESAIVKL
+378 NPKFLKKNESAIVEL
-393 QPIKKLC
+393 TPIKKMCL
-400 IEKYNDFPE
+400 EKYEDIPE
-409 LGRFAV
+409 MGRFAV

-420 TACVGIVKDLEI
+420 TVAVGIVKDI
-432 GEAEET
+432 VT
-438 GETEE
+438 GA

>member
-1 MPTDKKHLNLVIIG
+1 MSSKQKDHLNLVIIG
-15 HIDHGKSTLMG
+15 HIDHGKSTMMG
-26 AMLIKSGAISDRE
+26 ALLIETGAVSDRE

-47 KEYDRESWSYAYVFD
+47 KEYDRDSWSYAFVFD

-82 TKTKYF
+82 TKSKYF

-149 VVAVNKADV
+149 VVAINKADV
-158 YDYSEERYNEVKDA
+158 YNYSEERFNECKEAVGD
-172 TSELL
+172 LL
-177 KSIGFPVKKIPFV
+177 KSIGFKDVNYIPTSGMAMDNLSKK
-190 PVSGIKAENLTE
+190 S
-202 KTDKLSWYDGPTLL
+202 DKLSWYDGPTLI
-216 DAIDSFEI
+216 DAIDQFVLPE
-224 PAKPTNKPLRI
+224 KPTGKPLRL
-235 PIQDAYSIKGTGVVP
+235 PIQDSYSIKGTGVVP

-255 TGVLKKNDKIVIMP
+255 TGILKKGDKIVIMP
-269 TGFQGEIRS
+269 TGFEGEIRS

-283 EEIDEAEPGDNIGF
+283 EEIPQAIPGDNIGF
-297 SIRGIEM
+297 SIRGITIE
-304 KDVGR
+304 DASR
-309 GDVMGHPND
+309 GDCLGHPKD
-318 VPTVVTPKGNWTG
+318 PPTVITPNGKWTG
-331 QIIVIWHPTVIA
+331 QIIVIWHPTALA

-349 IHAHT
+349 VHAHT
-354 AQVAARFIELI
+354 AQVAAKFTSLL

-378 NPKFLKKNESAIVKL
+378 SPKFLKKNESAIVEL
-393 QPIKKLC
+393 QPIKKMCL
-400 IEKYNDFPE
+400 EKYNDFPE
-409 LGRFAV
+409 MGRFAV

-420 TACVGIVKDLEI
+420 TVAVGIVKDIEVGI
-432 GEAEET
+432 VKDIDT
-438 GETEE
+438 GA